1 MNSPSYYNSSFED
14 HCGATTV
21 TLSSS
26 EYSGPTR
33 SRTSTHKRRSRGRVS
48 NRGATSKKSH
58 DAPMQKKDM
67 YFAVDCEMVGVG
79 PEGLD
84 SALARVSIV
93 NWDNE
98 IVLDTYVRVDQEVTD
113 YRTFVSGIRPE
124 DIQSD
129 SAMSLKHVRNLVGN
143 ILKGKILI
151 GHALENDLKVMGL
164 YHPWCDIRDTANY
177 APFMRTISK
186 ENDEKIL
193 CPRKLRDLVWEKLNK
208 QIQEVG
214 KAHSPVED
222 AIAAMDLYK
231 SARTEWEMQ
240 IMQEVNRAT
249 NVSLRNPQPELR
261 EPTSFTSYH
270 RGSQFDERYG
280 RDPVS
285 QVFVHNQHHQTS
297 PFVRPMPDI
306 IPAHQYNPGYQAQIL
321 NYPCHLNRAH
331 GYHGKSPYS
340 SSKRAQD
347 IARRVQV
354 VAALHQQKMKW
365 LQQQQQCHQPYSSSP
380 SYDANPVYVEDRI
393 PM

>member
-1 MNSPSYYNSSFED
+1 MTIPMNSPSFYNSSFED
-14 HCGATTV
+14 NCGATTV

-26 EYSGPTR
+26 EYSDPIRR
-33 SRTSTHKRRSRGRVS
+33 SRNSSHKKRSRGRVS
-48 NRGATSKKSH
+48 TRGITSKKSH
-58 DAPMQKKDM
+58 DAPMQKRDM

-98 IVLDTYVRVDQEVTD
+98 IVLDTYVRVEQEVTD

-143 ILKGKILI
+143 ILRGKILI

-177 APFMRTISK
+177 APFMRSISK

-240 IMQEVNRAT
+240 LMQEVNRAT
-249 NVSLRNPQPELR
+249 MQQAPELR
-261 EPTSFTSYH
+261 EPTSFPSYS
-270 RGSQFDERYG
+270 RGSQFEERFG
-280 RDPVS
+280 CDAA
-285 QVFVHNQHHQTS
+285 NQIFFQNHPQPI
-297 PFVRPMPDI
+297 PFVRTMPDI
-306 IPAHQYNPGYQAQIL
+306 IPPHPYNPGYQTAL
-321 NYPCHLNRAH
+321 NFPCYMNGGQ
-331 GYHGKSPYS
+331 GYHANSPYS
-340 SSKRAQD
+340 TSVSKRSQE

-354 VAALHQQKMKW
+354 VAALHKQKLQW
-365 LQQQQQCHQPYSSSP
+365 QQQQERHQMCSSS
-380 SYDANPVYVEDRI
+380 
-393 PM
+393 

>member
-1 MNSPSYYNSSFED
+1 
-14 HCGATTV
+14 
-21 TLSSS
+21 
-26 EYSGPTR
+26 
-33 SRTSTHKRRSRGRVS
+33 
-48 NRGATSKKSH
+48 
-58 DAPMQKKDM
+58 MQKKDM

-143 ILKGKILI
+143 ILRGKILI

-240 IMQEVNRAT
+240 LMQEVNRAS
-249 NVSLRNPQPELR
+249 NMSLCNQQPELR
-261 EPTSFTSYH
+261 EPTSFGSYH
-270 RGSQFDERYG
+270 RGSQYEERFSC
-280 RDPVS
+280 DPAN
-285 QVFVHNQHHQTS
+285 QALVHNQHPQSS
-297 PFVRPMPDI
+297 PFIRPMPDI
-306 IPAHQYNPGYQAQIL
+306 VPTHPHHQYNPGYQAM
-321 NYPCHLNRAH
+321 NFPGHMNGGH
-331 GYHGKSPYS
+331 GYHGNVPYS
-340 SSKRAQD
+340 TLSSKRAQE

-354 VAALHQQKMKW
+354 VAALHQQRVKW
-365 LQQQQQCHQPYSSSP
+365 QQQQQHQCHNLYSSSP
-380 SYDANPVYVEDRI
+380 SHAANPIYVENRI